1 MSEQLLKQIIS
12 ELQEIKTEVV
22 GLKTDVAELKTDVA
36 ELKTDVAGLK
46 TEQQNMGVRLDR
58 METDIADIKKDTSLI
73 PFVQRAAL
81 ETHSDIL
88 TMKNLQQEQ
97 QKILE
102 RLSYRSVSQ
111 EADIAE
117 LRRIK

>member
-12 ELQEIKTEVV
+12 ELQEIKTEVA
-22 GLKTDVAELKTDVA
+22 GLKTEVG
-36 ELKTDVAGLK
+36 GLK

-58 METDIADIKKDTSLI
+58 METDITDIKKDTSLI

-81 ETHSDIL
+81 ETHSDNL
-88 TMKNLQQEQ
+88 TMKDLQQEQ